1 MSTHKS
7 VLYTF
12 FIAALFIG
20 TLPLHAQSNID
31 SPYSRYAYGTL
42 DNHTIGA
49 SRSMGGIGYAI
60 QSGKQINIK
69 NPASYAAIDTLTFL
83 CDFGVSLQF
92 DYMKEGS
99 LKEHRTNWSFEYF
112 ALQFP
117 LARWLATSIGVLPFS
132 TVGYDYTG
140 GIKNGTVRQTG
151 EGSIN
156 QAYIGLGAYLFKG
169 FTLGVNVNYLF
180 GEITNSST
188 SISNI
193 DATNATVFDNT
204 LNISDYRIDI
214 GLQYAIRINEKNRLT
229 LGAVYTPSKK
239 LLGKGY
245 ISGGNYN
252 TSSGNT
258 SYFQN
263 DTIKLKNGYSL
274 PASYGA
280 GISYTYDERL
290 TIGADFTFQSW
301 SKSKFENSTSY
312 FNNYLNAA
320 IGAEFLPQT
329 YSNKFFQSVRYRA
342 GLSVGRSYPLV
353 KSSTGNND
361 LWETGVTLGAGI
373 PMKRNKSIIN
383 ITFGY
388 TNRRTTPTRLVT
400 ENEFKI
406 SVGLTF
412 NEMWFYKSRLH

>member
-12 FIAALFIG
+12 FIVALFIG

-31 SPYSRYAYGTL
+31 SPYSRYGYGTL

-156 QAYIGLGAYLFKG
+156 QAYVGLGAYLFKG

-193 DATNATVFDNT
+193 DATNATIFDNI

-214 GLQYAIRINEKNRLT
+214 GVQYAIRINEKNRLT
-229 LGAVYTPSKK
+229 LGAVFTPGKK

-258 SYFQN
+258 STSN
-263 DTIKLKNGYSL
+263 DTIKLEKR
-274 PASYGA
+274 
-280 GISYTYDERL
+280 I
-290 TIGADFTFQSW
+290 
-301 SKSKFENSTSY
+301 
-312 FNNYLNAA
+312 
-320 IGAEFLPQT
+320 
-329 YSNKFFQSVRYRA
+329 FF
-342 GLSVGRSYPLV
+342 
-353 KSSTGNND
+353 
-361 LWETGVTLGAGI
+361 
-373 PMKRNKSIIN
+373 
-383 ITFGY
+383 
-388 TNRRTTPTRLVT
+388 TRL
-400 ENEFKI
+400 
-406 SVGLTF
+406 LRCR
-412 NEMWFYKSRLH
+412 YKLYIRRSTDNRSRLYVPAVEQS